1 MADETAARL
10 VRAKGTQVQAEVTR
24 VQVKGTRVQ
33 VEVTRVQVEVTYQAH
48 YRRLSANSHDRARS
62 ELGGIHLNYRRVP
75 APPLLRRKIHPPAT
89 APLWH

>member
-1 MADETAARL
+1 M
-10 VRAKGTQVQAEVTR
+10 QVEV
-24 VQVKGTRVQ
+24 TRVQ

-75 APPLLRRKIHPPAT
+75 APPLLRRKIHPPAI

>member
-1 MADETAARL
+1 MADGPAARL
-10 VRAKGTQVQAEVTR
+10 TQAQVEVQVEVTP
-24 VQVKGTRVQ
+24 VQVEVTPVQVEMTRVQ
-33 VEVTRVQVEVTYQAH
+33 VEATYQAH
-48 YRRLSANSHDRARS
+48 YRRLSANPHDRARS